1 MSTLELFKTLQTSDF
16 GRFVGGLDHLF
27 CATLELAHIVGM
39 ILVLSSIALVSL
51 RLLGVGLRKQAPAL
65 LARATSRFFWVGLG
79 LLVVSGSLIFLP
91 AATSYYPNE
100 FFWNK
105 LILLALALTVH
116 ITAYRKIAYAEQVN
130 PLAGRVTAV
139 LSLGLWFSVAFA
151 GRFIGFF

>member
-1 MSTLELFKTLQTSDF
+1 L
-16 GRFVGGLDHLF
+16 RHLGTGAY
-27 CATLELAHIVGM
+27 CRHDPGAVVDSA
-39 ILVLSSIALVSL
+39 S
-51 RLLGVGLRKQAPAL
+51 QPAL
-65 LARATSRFFWVGLG
+65 IGHRLTQTGTRIAGSGYVPLFLGGPGLIG
-79 LLVVSGSLIFLP
+79 GIRQLDFLP

-116 ITAYRKIAYAEQVN
+116 VTAYRKIAYTEQVN

>member
-51 RLLGVGLRKQAPAL
+51 RLLGIGLRKQAPAL

-79 LLVVSGSLIFLP
+79 LLVVSGSLIFCRRRP
-91 AATSYYPNE
+91 AIIRTNSFGTS
-100 FFWNK
+100 
-105 LILLALALTVH
+105 
-116 ITAYRKIAYAEQVN
+116 
-130 PLAGRVTAV
+130 
-139 LSLGLWFSVAFA
+139 
-151 GRFIGFF
+151 